1 MALMKFRE
9 PNMVKWQGVR
19 PGHNGTQV
27 LVSGAVVG
35 AQVLTYQVTLG
46 KTLFLVSTSLQARFP
61 VVGWST
67 LDLADDGGIFQYL
80 LEDLEL
86 ITMVG
91 FIPLQAHLYTPPI
104 ECPSQWQF
112 FMTSSAGLNVRGGIF
127 GWEE

>member
-1 MALMKFRE
+1 MALMKYRE
-9 PNMVKWQGVR
+9 PNMVKWVGAR

-27 LVSGAVVG
+27 LVSGAAVG

-46 KTLFLVSTSLQARFP
+46 KTLFLVSTSLEVRLAA
-61 VVGWST
+61 VGSAT
-67 LDLADDGGIFQYL
+67 LELANDGGIFQYL

-86 ITMVG
+86 ITVVG